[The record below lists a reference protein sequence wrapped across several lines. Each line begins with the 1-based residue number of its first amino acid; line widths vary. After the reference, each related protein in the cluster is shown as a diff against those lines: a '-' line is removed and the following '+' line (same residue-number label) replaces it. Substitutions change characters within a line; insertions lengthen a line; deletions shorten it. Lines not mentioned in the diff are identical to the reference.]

1 MILCVESKR
10 HDFQHSFILGT
21 NLERA
26 QRSLSMIGPA
36 VMNGGT
42 TTFLAVILLC
52 DSTSHGL
59 ITFFKVFF
67 LTVLFGIFHA
77 IVFLPVL
84 FRCESPFSW
93 NCCKKEESIEQG
105 KNFSKNAAD

>member
-1 MILCVESKR
+1 M
-10 HDFQHSFILGT
+10 
-21 NLERA
+21 ERA
-26 QRSLSMIGPA
+26 QNALKLIGPA

-67 LTVLFGIFHA
+67 LTVLFGIYHA
-77 IVFLPVL
+77 LVFLPVL
-84 FRCESPFSW
+84 FRIESPTSW
-93 NCCKKEESIEQG
+93 NCCQRKEETVENG
-105 KNFSKNAAD
+105 KTQFSKTSGD

>member
-1 MILCVESKR
+1 M
-10 HDFQHSFILGT
+10 
-21 NLERA
+21 ERTQKA
-26 QRSLSMIGPA
+26 LKMIGPA

-77 IVFLPVL
+77 IVFLLRMVDKL
-84 FRCESPFSW
+84 GRF
-93 NCCKKEESIEQG
+93 QG
-105 KNFSKNAAD
+105 GDFFAKLKCVMFLSFFG

>member
-1 MILCVESKR
+1 M
-10 HDFQHSFILGT
+10 
-21 NLERA
+21 ERTQNA
-26 QRSLSMIGPA
+26 LKMIGPA

-67 LTVLFGIFHA
+67 LTVLFGIYHA
-77 IVFLPVL
+77 LVFLPVL
-84 FRCESPFSW
+84 FRMESPTTW
-93 NCCKKEESIEQG
+93 NCRRKKEE
-105 KNFSKNAAD
+105 NAEPTPARISRQIGE

>member
-1 MILCVESKR
+1 M
-10 HDFQHSFILGT
+10 
-21 NLERA
+21 
-26 QRSLSMIGPA
+26 GPA

-42 TTFLAVILLC
+42 TTFLAVIMLC

-84 FRCESPFSW
+84 LRIEVPSTWRCANKSANAEQNKPPES
-93 NCCKKEESIEQG
+93 NAEERI
-105 KNFSKNAAD
+105 

>member
-1 MILCVESKR
+1 M
-10 HDFQHSFILGT
+10 
-21 NLERA
+21 ERTQNA
-26 QRSLSMIGPA
+26 LKMIGPA

-77 IVFLPVL
+77 LVFLPVL
-84 FRCESPFSW
+84 FRVESPTTW
-93 NCCKKEESIEQG
+93 ICCRKKEENEEQIPAQI
-105 KNFSKNAAD
+105 SRQVEE

>member
-1 MILCVESKR
+1 MISK
-10 HDFQHSFILGT
+10 FLSGS
-21 NLERA
+21 NLERTQKA
-26 QRSLSMIGPA
+26 LKMIGPA

-84 FRCESPFSW
+84 FRMESPTTW
-93 NCCKKEESIEQG
+93 NCCQRKETTEDPGQAQSAKK
-105 KNFSKNAAD
+105 